1 MPTITPWSLDEQIAE
16 IRRELALRKNVYPKM
31 IARGTIKQDKA
42 EICVSRLRSVE
53 KTLLELGQYGR
64 ILTAEFDGGGPP
76 VRVKVEREGKS
87 YWYGKE
93 NDAEVR

>member
-16 IRRELALRKNVYPKM
+16 VRRELALRKNIYPKM
-31 IARGTIKQDKA
+31 IARGTIKPDKA
-42 EICVSRLRSVE
+42 GICVSRLRSVE

-64 ILTAEFDGGGPP
+64 VVTAEFDGKGPP
-76 VRVKVEREGKS
+76 FRVKVEREGRS

-93 NDAEVR
+93 DDGE